1 MTFIF
6 PLMKINRPK
15 NIKGYTL
22 VEVTVVLVIIAII
35 SMIIITRSRD
45 LSTGLISQTEI
56 MKTHLRY
63 AQTLAMS
70 AGGSDVFGIR
80 CSASPNEY
88 WLFKGTDPD
97 SNVMSLTDDAAY
109 DIDNDDRLDLAQ
121 KDIQAGAFTVFF
133 DHRGIPYSAYTDETS
148 NTPLSPDLTISV
160 TPTGEV
166 SPVETI
172 TVTELTGFIP

>member
-1 MTFIF
+1 MHH
-6 PLMKINRPK
+6 L
-15 NIKGYTL
+15 KGSRGFTL
-22 VEVTVVLVIIAII
+22 IEIILAMVIIVII
-35 SMIIITRSRD
+35 STIIITRSSD

-121 KDIQAGAFTVFF
+121 KDIQASTFTVFF

-160 TPTGEV
+160 TPTGEA

-172 TVTELTGFIP
+172 TITELTGFIP